1 VYKRQVWGHAF
12 SPWLLFRGGKALAPG
27 AGVLLAV
34 DPRLLLWAL
43 ALFALLAALF
53 RRPYRA
59 VFAVALAMP
68 LLAAM
73 LGKTA
78 AHLLFGLGVG
88 LPVAFRHLKDW
99 NR

>member
-1 VYKRQVWGHAF
+1 
-12 SPWLLFRGGKALAPG
+12 
-27 AGVLLAV
+27 
-34 DPRLLLWAL
+34 
-43 ALFALLAALF
+43 
-53 RRPYRA
+53 
-59 VFAVALAMP
+59 MP